1 MIHISYLRPNAHAKG
16 YGKAVVLPLA
26 AFAAP
31 SRPTAMPL
39 TTYPLPP
46 PPATD
51 ATVLLV
57 LLPPVGT
64 ARPVRAATL
73 AALQALQQRLG
84 SVIRVLT
91 VDEGSYPVVVHSFAP
106 GELPA
111 FVLVRRGV
119 ELWRQQGLPEG
130 EAIVAQLLSKLAP
143 PPAPA
148 AG

>member
-1 MIHISYLRPNAHAKG
+1 
-16 YGKAVVLPLA
+16 
-26 AFAAP
+26 
-31 SRPTAMPL
+31 MPL
-39 TTYPLPP
+39 TTVLPDSS
-46 PPATD
+46 PAAE

-64 ARPVRAATL
+64 AQPVRAATL

-91 VDEGSYPVVVHSFAP
+91 VDEGSYPVVVRSFAP
-106 GELPA
+106 VDLPA

-130 EAIVAQLLSKLAP
+130 EFIVAELLSKLAP
-143 PPAPA
+143 PGAAEPA